1 MNEKSRNLAVG
12 ITVLIA
18 LAMLGGMIFVFTG
31 LPQYFQRGF
40 DLTILTD
47 STHNIKPGDSI
58 YLAGMPVGHI
68 YSVAFTD
75 NDPRKGVTIVA
86 RVEHG
91 TKIPANIVVYIFE
104 GGSFQGAY
112 VQLKTEGQYRLDA
125 QTGKPLEYLPADR
138 PTVLLAK
145 VMPGGL
151 VPPEVLDALKGL
163 SKLAENLNNMIAPP
177 AIAQTTGQGGTQPAS
192 DIAATSQ
199 PADQGGLPGLVAKL
213 NRTLDA
219 MYAVMGSQ
227 ENQANIKT
235 SLANL
240 SKASASAAEAMDS
253 VKAFAV
259 AAKSATTRAGDDV
272 HDLAQKLIDDAE
284 KLSQLVMTL
293 NQAAMKL
300 SAGEGTF
307 GKLLNDPALFNSLV
321 DMSNGLK
328 KMVDDFDA
336 LAKKW
341 NEQGVQM
348 KIKKSEVI
356 AGDLG

>member
-1 MNEKSRNLAVG
+1 MNEKNRNLAVG
-12 ITVLIA
+12 ITVLVA
-18 LAMLGGMIFVFTG
+18 LAMLAGMIFIFAG
-31 LPQYFQRGF
+31 LPQYFQRGY

-75 NDPRKGVTIVA
+75 NDPRRGVTIVA

-91 TKIPANIVVYIFE
+91 TRIPANIVVYIFE

-112 VQLKTEGQYRLDA
+112 VQLKTEGQYRIDA
-125 QTGKPLEYLPADR
+125 QTGVPMEFLPADR

-145 VMPGGL
+145 VMPGGI
-151 VPPEVLDALKGL
+151 VPAEVLDALKGL
-163 SKLAENLNNMIAPP
+163 SKLADNLNNLIAPP
-177 AIAQTTGQGGTQPAS
+177 PQAGAVQATSQAGSEPAS
-192 DIAATSQ
+192 ANIAATS
-199 PADQGGLPGLVAKL
+199 PADQAGLPGMVVKL

-219 MYAVMGSQ
+219 MYAVLGSQ

-240 SKASASAAEAMDS
+240 SIASANAAEAMVS
-253 VKAFAV
+253 IKAFALT
-259 AAKSATTRAGDDV
+259 ANSATTKASDDIHALAG
-272 HDLAQKLIDDAE
+272 KLIEDAE
-284 KLSQLVMTL
+284 RISQLVMTL
-293 NQAAMKL
+293 NQAAMKIN
-300 SAGEGTF
+300 AGEGSF

-321 DMSNGLK
+321 EVSKGLK
-328 KMVDDFDA
+328 KMVDDFDV

-348 KIKKSEVI
+348 KIK
-356 AGDLG
+356 